1 MKKVI
6 KEVGFGW
13 ILDLIK
19 KVIDNKNINS
29 VKFKIYGTITVQV
42 TTLLLNKFNK
52 ETLKIILVVY

>member
-19 KVIDNKNINS
+19 KVIENKNINS
-29 VKFKIYGTITVQV
+29 VKFKIYGTITV
-42 TTLLLNKFNK
+42 
-52 ETLKIILVVY
+52 